1 MRLGL
6 GLVGMAGLIAI
17 GLWLDARV
25 ALSEN
30 VLQIVFYSSSLV
42 GVGFAL
48 VSLLAGLRTRWQQ
61 VLVVCLAYLVWRVA
75 YFPVLVLA
83 GYAAGWWEALH
94 LHWIGSSSIYP
105 AFLVAMAVLNAWA
118 MGVAGWILLRLL
130 RVKPLQLG
138 WANGLALFSS
148 SLLGMLAVTVAFSHP
163 LDWHSIPDTSAIDDK
178 PLPSPALPM
187 MNPYETAA
195 QETGL
200 NWRQRTLF
208 TAAALTYDLV
218 PENTQWSRVV
228 KGTMEQEFMGTSDTT
243 TAFCTKIHYRAFR
256 AAQPLVNG
264 QQRIVDGV
272 LEAVI
277 H

>member
-6 GLVGMAGLIAI
+6 GLIGAAGLIAA
-17 GLWLDARV
+17 GLWLDTQV

-30 VLQIVFYSSSLV
+30 LLQIVFYTSSLAGILWV
-42 GVGFAL
+42 L
-48 VSLLAGLRTRWQQ
+48 VLLLAGLRARWQQ
-61 VLVVCLAYLVWRVA
+61 VLAVCLAYLVWRVA
-75 YFPVLVLA
+75 YFPALVLA

-94 LHWIGSSSIYP
+94 LHLIGSSSIYP
-105 AFLVAMAVLNAWA
+105 AFLVTMAVLNAGA

-138 WANGLALFSS
+138 WANGSALFSS
-148 SLLGMLAVTVAFSHP
+148 LLLGMLAVTVAFSHP

-187 MNPYETAA
+187 INPYETAA

-228 KGTMEQEFMGTSDTT
+228 KGTMEQEFMGTRDTS

-264 QQRIVDGV
+264 QQRIVDDA
-272 LEAVI
+272 LEVI
-277 H
+277 IH